1 MTDFF
6 MKHVLY
12 FLCSLLICIV
22 TVSGCDLF
30 LSETESGQENTEGR
44 DISSLGE
51 DDDAAPS
58 RVELL
63 QGRMVVRLPEN
74 LQRQAGIETVLLEQ
88 TFRPSGLYAF
98 AEVIDIQPLL
108 KFRSGYNFI
117 RSARKIAES
126 EFLASSQEYE
136 RLRLLHGEA
145 SNISARQLQQ
155 AHARWLADSTRVQ
168 AHKQKLEDIRAESV
182 QRWGHQIINAVINE
196 TDMFKKLRSGEAV
209 LVLLTLTRNQHL
221 AAETDTIYISRSGS
235 NAHKQE
241 AYYLSPA
248 SHTNRLLQ
256 GETYYFYTQAGE
268 LRTGMYLDAWIPS
281 GQASAQGVSVPDSAI
296 IWYVDKPWV
305 YIKLDSRTFMR
316 QPLQHYIEGNDDW
329 FVKEGVKQGDQIVIK
344 GGQMLLSEEF
354 RWSIP
359 DEDDNP

>member
-1 MTDFF
+1 
-6 MKHVLY
+6 MKHILY
-12 FLCSLLICIV
+12 FLCSLLVCIV

-30 LSETESGQENTEGR
+30 LGESESGQENTEGR
-44 DISSLGE
+44 DISSQ
-51 DDDAAPS
+51 DDDDTAPS

-74 LQRQAGIETVLLEQ
+74 VQRQSGIETAMLEQ
-88 TFRPSGLYAF
+88 TFSSSSIHTF

-108 KFRSGYNFI
+108 KFRSEYNSI
-117 RSARKIAES
+117 RSDRKIAES
-126 EFLASSQEYE
+126 ELLASSQEYE
-136 RLRLLHGEA
+136 RLRLLHDEA
-145 SNISARQLQQ
+145 SNISARQFQQ
-155 AHARWLADSTRVQ
+155 AKARWLADSTKVH
-168 AHKQKLEDIRAESV
+168 AHKQKLEDLKAEFAHL
-182 QRWGHQIINAVINE
+182 WGHQIINAVIDE

-209 LVLLTLTRNQHL
+209 LVLLTLSRNQHL
-221 AAETDTIYISRSGS
+221 ASGIEVVYVRRSGD
-235 NAHKQE
+235 NAHKQQ

-281 GQASAQGVSVPDSAI
+281 SQVSTQGVSVPDSAI
-296 IWYVDKPWV
+296 IWYVDRPWV
-305 YIKLDSRTFMR
+305 YIKLDSHTFTR

-329 FVKEGVKQGDQIVIK
+329 FVEEGLKQGDQIVIK